1 MPRKMS
7 SKRTSTKKL
16 RLILTPVGR
25 TGAPKKPTVA
35 ATSSNTTPAPSSKR
49 KQPHASA
56 SDDDLEKST
65 PIKKQRVTKPK
76 EEKRLRRFR
85 SKPPQSFHEL
95 YSRALT
101 QRFFILSRT
110 GTTPS
115 SLQPNIP
122 PSESIELTGSTGNIY
137 TITISSLPSC
147 TCPHFSSGKAPQC
160 KHIIYVLSRVLRA
173 KFDYVYQLAFLTS
186 ELDEIFASAPPIIN
200 NLDSGANSSDE
211 SDGKRK
217 PIAGDC
223 PICFE
228 EFDAND
234 NKKEEIVWCKAAC
247 GQNIHKQC
255 FDMWAATKK
264 GQGRREVTCPYCRSV
279 WQKESE
285 GELVKKVQKEKG
297 KKNADGYV
305 NVAEQLG
312 ISPVRDTSSYSRW
325 WSGHPSGYRS
335 DCY

>member
-1 MPRKMS
+1 M
-7 SKRTSTKKL
+7 
-16 RLILTPVGR
+16 
-25 TGAPKKPTVA
+25 GAPKKPTLA
-35 ATSSNTTPAPSSKR
+35 ATSSNTTPKPAPKR

-56 SDDDLEKST
+56 RSDDQEHT
-65 PIKKQRVTKPK
+65 PTKKQRIAKPK

-85 SKPPQSFHEL
+85 AKPPKSFHDL

-101 QRFFILSRT
+101 QRFYILSRT
-110 GTTPS
+110 RTTPS
-115 SLQPNIP
+115 SLEPTIA
-122 PSESIELTGSTGNIY
+122 PSEAIELTGSTGNIY
-137 TITISSLPSC
+137 TITISQLPSC

-173 KFDYVYQLAFLTS
+173 KFDYIYQLAFLTT
-186 ELDEIFASAPPIIN
+186 ELEEIFAGAPPIIN
-200 NLDSGANSSDE
+200 NLSANTGEVGDN

-217 PIAGDC
+217 PVEGDC

-228 EFDAND
+228 EFSANEK
-234 NKKEEIVWCKAAC
+234 NNEEIVWCKAAC

-255 FDMWAATKK
+255 FDM
-264 GQGRREVTCPYCRSV
+264 SV
-279 WQKESE
+279 WEKETE
-285 GELVKKVQKEKG
+285 GEMMKKVKKEKG

-335 DCY
+335 GYY